1 MKNKIAVLIDLD
13 DTLLGNDMDHFLP
26 GYLHALSK
34 SIPDVPEKLMI
45 KELMA
50 GTKKMVGKTTS
61 ENTLAEVFNSHFY
74 PGIGINKDELENQI
88 TQFYQQDFPKLQNLT
103 TTNLESISV
112 VDKIQEA
119 GHPMVIATNPLF
131 PSAAQ
136 FHRLAWAGFP
146 TPDGLF
152 KDVTSFENYH
162 FCKPNPEYYAEIL
175 FKHGFIN
182 MPAVMI
188 GNSFSDDILPAEKLG
203 LSTYWITDQ
212 GNKHHSQGIL
222 SAAGPL
228 SGVPAWLND
237 IEEKIAPIEWCR
249 TLDQSIT
256 TLRVTPAIFD
266 GFGIHY
272 TPAILT
278 HNPTADD
285 WSINEILQ
293 HLLDAD
299 THLNVA
305 RVRKFFNELKPFI
318 ASMDLDALTNNHSE
332 PIKEYQLVLSQFF
345 SIRTELINL
354 ITSATPEI
362 TSKQAVHTI
371 FGPTTFG
378 EIIEF
383 IAIHDRNHIQQSLN
397 VLSK

>member
-34 SIPDVPEKLMI
+34 TIPDVPEKLMI

-50 GTKKMVGKTTS
+50 GTKKMLMKTTA
-61 ENTLAEVFNSHFY
+61 EYTLADVFNAHFY
-74 PGIGINKDELENQI
+74 PGININKEELENKI
-88 TQFYQQDFPKLQNLT
+88 SRFYEEEFPKLKTLT
-103 TTNLESISV
+103 THKN
-112 VDKIQEA
+112 EA
-119 GHPMVIATNPLF
+119 VTIINTIHQTGHPIVVATNPLF

-136 FHRLAWAGFP
+136 YHRLTWAGFP
-146 TPDGLF
+146 YPDGLF

-175 FKHGFIN
+175 FKHGFLN

-188 GNSFSDDILPAEKLG
+188 GNSLSDDILPAEKLG
-203 LSTYWITDQ
+203 LSTYWITKD
-212 GNKHHSQGIL
+212 GKKHPDQGIL
-222 SAAGPL
+222 SAAGDL
-228 SGVPAWLND
+228 SGVPAWLEAIQDEITAIN
-237 IEEKIAPIEWCR
+237 WGQN
-249 TLDQSIT
+249 LQQSII
-256 TLRVTPAIFD
+256 TLRVTPAVFD
-266 GFGIHY
+266 GFGMRY
-272 TPAILT
+272 PSSIL
-278 HNPTADD
+278 DD
-285 WSINEILQ
+285 KPKPNEWCVKEILQ

-299 THLNVA
+299 THLNLA

-318 ASMDLDALTNNHSE
+318 ASLDLDALTNNNSE
-332 PIKEYQLVLSQFF
+332 PTKEYQLVLSQFF
-345 SIRTELINL
+345 AIRAELINQ

-362 TSKQAVHTI
+362 ISKQAVHTI